1 MASQD
6 AFIQLTAMATSNG
19 LQKSHCP
26 GHVHNNPKLVVAT
39 VYLANEETGDKEIH
53 YSTNTKGRAG
63 PGSRMIITAACGP
76 TLLGPCGNL

>member
-1 MASQD
+1 MRLATVASHD

-26 GHVHNNPKLVVAT
+26 GHVHINPKLVVAT

-53 YSTNTKGRAG
+53 YSTRSPREGLALA
-63 PGSRMIITAACGP
+63 PE
-76 TLLGPCGNL
+76 